1 MALINVLVFKVLKI
15 LHDLL
20 FAQISLFANNFCRN
34 QDFEKSA
41 QADIAFILN
50 ELSEMVNCFA

>member
-1 MALINVLVFKVLKI
+1 MALVFKVLKI

-50 ELSEMVNCFA
+50 ELSEIVNCFA